1 MASMLPNS
9 MPFFLKTPMVITISI
24 VFILISLF
32 TSLVSVRKVAKV
44 DPMVIIGGNE

>member
-1 MASMLPNS
+1 